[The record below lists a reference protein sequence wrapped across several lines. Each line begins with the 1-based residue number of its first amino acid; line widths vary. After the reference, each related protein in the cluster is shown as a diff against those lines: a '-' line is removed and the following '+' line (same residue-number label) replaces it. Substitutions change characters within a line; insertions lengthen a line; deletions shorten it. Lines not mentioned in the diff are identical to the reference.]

1 MLKRIRLAPVMI
13 VVAALVIALPL
24 ALVGLRELW
33 NVGLDNRDL
42 TETVHYP
49 ELKFNNAPEG
59 TAYIDPL
66 VKLDEGDE
74 HYEYFMSPPQMLV
87 PIHSEYDEREDWEFQ
102 YLNVTEESGIARLRR
117 DGFVS
122 LSLHYT
128 PHVNVQFNAENK
140 LYLVFYGAEASD
152 NINEVFEKYGG
163 LRAAYVDEN
172 GNVLGVTDRAV
183 RVYDNTLPS
192 ALIADGSTLTLV
204 VNGLPAW
211 QSAVLSAITL
221 AEFALIVALFVLL
234 LIVIMKKLLPEQ
246 EGRQSRVPIKSN
258 TPSEAAKARTD

>member
-1 MLKRIRLAPVMI
+1 MLKRRRLAPVMI

-24 ALVGLRELW
+24 ALAGLRIFW
-33 NVGLDNRDL
+33 NVGFDNRDL
-42 TETVHYP
+42 TETRHYP

-66 VKLDEGDE
+66 VKLGESDE
-74 HYEYFMSPPQMLV
+74 HYAYFTSPPQFLV
-87 PIHSEYDEREDWEFQ
+87 NTHSEYDNTEDWEFG
-102 YLNVTEESGIARLRR
+102 YLNVTEESQIARLRR

-128 PHVNVQFNAENK
+128 PHANVQFNAKKES
-140 LYLVFYGAEASD
+140 YLVFYGAEVSD
-152 NINEVFEKYGG
+152 NINEIFEKYGG

-192 ALIADGSTLTLV
+192 TLIADGSTLTLV

-211 QSAVLSAITL
+211 QSAVLSALTL
-221 AEFALIVALFVLL
+221 AEFALIAALFVLL

-246 EGRQSRVPIKSN
+246 EKRFTVDS
-258 TPSEAAKARTD
+258 

>member
-24 ALVGLRELW
+24 ALAGLRIFW
-33 NVGLDNRDL
+33 NVGFDNRDL
-42 TETVHYP
+42 TETRHYP

-66 VKLDEGDE
+66 VKLGESDE
-74 HYEYFMSPPQMLV
+74 HYAYFTSPPQMLM
-87 PIHSEYDEREDWEFQ
+87 PIHSEYDEGEDWEFQ
-102 YLNVTEESGIARLRR
+102 YLNVTEESEIARLRR

-128 PHVNVQFNAENK
+128 PHVNVQFNAKKES
-140 LYLVFYGAEASD
+140 YLVFYGAEASD
-152 NINEVFEKYGG
+152 NINEIFEKYGG

-172 GNVLGVTDRAV
+172 GNVIGVTDRAV

-192 ALIADGSTLTLV
+192 TLIADGSTLTLV

-211 QSAVLSAITL
+211 QSAVLSALTL
-221 AEFALIVALFVLL
+221 AEFALIAALFVLL

-246 EGRQSRVPIKSN
+246 EKRFTVDS
-258 TPSEAAKARTD
+258 

>member
-1 MLKRIRLAPVMI
+1 MII
-13 VVAALVIALPL
+13 VVAALDIALPL
-24 ALVGLRELW
+24 ALAGLRVLW
-33 NVGLDNRDL
+33 NVGFDNLDR
-42 TETVHYP
+42 TETLHYP

-66 VKLDEGDE
+66 VKLGESDE
-74 HYEYFMSPPQMLV
+74 HYANFTSPPQILV
-87 PIHSEYDEREDWEFQ
+87 NIHSEYDNTEDWEFR
-102 YLNVTEESGIARLRR
+102 YLNITEESEIARLRR

-128 PHVNVQFNAENK
+128 PQANVQFNAEK
-140 LYLVFYGAEASD
+140 EAYLVFYGAEASD
-152 NINEVFEKYGG
+152 NINEIFEKYGG

-183 RVYDNTLPS
+183 RVYDNTLPGT
-192 ALIADGSTLTLV
+192 LIADGSTLTLV

-221 AEFALIVALFVLL
+221 AEFALIAALFVLL

-246 EGRQSRVPIKSN
+246 EKRFTVDS
-258 TPSEAAKARTD
+258 